1 MKLDMD
7 DKVIMKELNALVKET
22 FLLWDVAWVDFSWRH
37 YYYNHTQRIRALCL
51 EIGRQEGA
59 DLRKLEYASLLHDIT
74 KRYDGSII
82 RDSQGKRIIDKNGF
96 WHNELLL
103 PKRENLV
110 SKLYKKFNQFHT
122 LHNVSSALISKKILE
137 SYSLSSNFC
146 ASVSSIIESHL
157 KPDASDNLEKKI
169 LYEADTM
176 DANLGL
182 IAFYRNI
189 QIHTHIA
196 KIKNG
201 RAYLKKYVDR
211 IEPWINRT
219 ISFINNMKTESGT
232 RIANK
237 RYKRMKDFS
246 SNVIK
251 EFKHNFTQSLKYGLL
266 DIIKGF
272 MDQNQD
278 PNLQEEIKYLLTRW
292 IPEHRKLINSETDP
306 KIKTIFQRATRFCQ
320 LLSKE
325 IEGKI

>member
-1 MKLDMD
+1 M
-7 DKVIMKELNALVKET
+7 V
-22 FLLWDVAWVDFSWRH
+22 
-37 YYYNHTQRIRALCL
+37 
-51 EIGRQEGA
+51 
-59 DLRKLEYASLLHDIT
+59 
-74 KRYDGSII
+74 
-82 RDSQGKRIIDKNGF
+82 IDKNGF

-122 LHNVSSALISKKILE
+122 LHNVSGALISKKILE
-137 SYSLSSNFC
+137 SYGLSSNFC
-146 ASVSSIIESHL
+146 DSVSSIIESHL
-157 KPDASDNLEKKI
+157 KSDTSNNLEEKL

-189 QIHTHIA
+189 QINTHFA
-196 KIKNG
+196 KIKNSKVDL
-201 RAYLKKYVDR
+201 RKYVSR

-219 ISFINNMKTESGT
+219 ISFMKNMNTESGT

-246 SNVIK
+246 SNVIE
-251 EFKHNFTQSLKYGLL
+251 EFKHNFTESVKYGLL
-266 DIIKGF
+266 GIIKGF
-272 MDQNQD
+272 MDQNDD
-278 PNLQEEIKYLLTRW
+278 PNLHEDIKYFLTGW
-292 IPEHRKLINSETDP
+292 IPERRKLVNNEIDP
-306 KIKTIFQRATRFCQ
+306 KIKTIFQRATLFFQ